1 MPGFVPSGISL
12 SALVIVTVGLSP
24 SFFGL
29 KSGTVTAAVTAFLV
43 FSLSV
48 PYGSSTG
55 STAGVFAVASVSVT
69 TTGTCTTV
77 LEPSG
82 YVTLT
87 GTLVVPVLSVVGR
100 GVFGSTSSTFVS
112 FGAGLSLTVEVF
124 TAFLMSSAVGAGSL
138 RFLLIA
144 SALGL

>member
-1 MPGFVPSGISL
+1 M
-12 SALVIVTVGLSP
+12 
-24 SFFGL
+24 
-29 KSGTVTAAVTAFLV
+29 
-43 FSLSV
+43 
-48 PYGSSTG
+48 
-55 STAGVFAVASVSVT
+55 ASVSVT

-100 GVFGSTSSTFVS
+100 GVFGSTSSTFVLD
-112 FGAGLSLTVEVF
+112 LSGVLPSTVEVF

-144 SALGL
+144 SAPGL

>member
-1 MPGFVPSGISL
+1 M
-12 SALVIVTVGLSP
+12 VTVGCGLFLS
-24 SFFGL
+24 SLSGQ
-29 KSGTVTAAVTAFLV
+29 SGTVTAFLTASLV
-43 FSLSV
+43 LSLLV

-100 GVFGSTSSTFVS
+100 GVFGSTSSTFVLDLS
-112 FGAGLSLTVEVF
+112 GALPSTVEVF
-124 TAFLMSSAVGAGSL
+124 TAFLMSSAVRSFSP
-138 RFLLIA
+138 RFLLMV